1 MSLCQQPYRLACL
14 AITAVFFGGG
24 GLAAGTVQS
33 VKWMEDRPSG
43 VTMVQ
48 SRLATLG
55 GSRLARDPAKFTVH
69 AVDLQAGEYTDPQ
82 TGKRMAYRYFLPPDL
97 APNAQVPL
105 VLFLHGMGDGGR
117 DNLRQLTVHEGP
129 LAFVQ
134 PEWQKRFPCILVAPT
149 DDRGIWVN
157 ASFDKPSESLRM
169 AVAIVDKLAAETG
182 HVDARRLYV
191 TGLSSGGIGTWE
203 AVKKFPGKFAAAAPI
218 SAWYDIGP
226 RKFWPKRMQT
236 AVWAF
241 YNSRET
247 EGVRKGCNGTLGM
260 VAKLGG
266 EARMTVYAAG
276 GHDAWSAAYKEPDFA
291 PWLFRQRLDGGAVA
305 GTVVGKLAGK

>member
-1 MSLCQQPYRLACL
+1 
-14 AITAVFFGGG
+14 
-24 GLAAGTVQS
+24 
-33 VKWMEDRPSG
+33 
-43 VTMVQ
+43 
-48 SRLATLG
+48 
-55 GSRLARDPAKFTVH
+55 
-69 AVDLQAGEYTDPQ
+69 
-82 TGKRMAYRYFLPPDL
+82 MAYRYFLPPDL

-260 VAKLGG
+260 VAKLSG

-291 PWLFRQRLDGGAVA
+291 PWLFRQRLDGVRWRGRLWGSWQGSSA
-305 GTVVGKLAGK
+305 GTGDGDWESLSVPTAVPAAAESADTTDGTFWWLRILKPRRNQEGRPDIPVWFGADN